1 MQQLTQELKSGKMEI
16 LEVPFPAIDK
26 GRVLVRNFYSVIS
39 AGTEGKTVS
48 DARKGYIA
56 KARSRKKEFNQ
67 VIDMIKKN
75 GLLSTYSFVMNK
87 LEMPSALGYSS
98 AGEVISVGESVN
110 SYKVGDFVAC
120 SGSNAVHA
128 EVVSVPLKMCV
139 KLPPNIDK
147 KQASF
152 VSLAAIAIQG
162 VRQSGVTIGEKCVV
176 IGMGVIGQLTYKI
189 LEASGVTP
197 IGIDLSD
204 DQIALSKSA
213 GLLNVYNRK
222 IGGLEEII
230 FNQTNGYGADSI
242 IITASGNSSDPV
254 EFAGKIARKR
264 AKVVVVGNVPTGFT
278 RAEYYKKELDLRM
291 STSYGPG
298 RYDKSYEEEGI
309 DYPVGYVRWT
319 ENRNMESFIEMLS
332 TGKLDISKLITHEF
346 LLHDASQAY
355 DMILKKQEPFAGI
368 LIQYDENAEL
378 KKRVSF
384 NEKPFSKG
392 DVNVGF
398 IGAGSFAQGTLL
410 PKMKGKCNFVAIAN
424 SRGNSSRYV
433 ADKYGFSYCSE
444 NAENL
449 LADKNINTV
458 FITTRHNS
466 HGDLVIKAIEKG
478 KNVFVEKP
486 LAITEDELKEIKKIY
501 SNLDEKPYLFVGF
514 NRRFAPAVTKL
525 KEVIGE
531 DIPKTISIRVNA
543 GNIPSD
549 HWVNDVNIG
558 GGRIVGEAVHFIDLA
573 MFIADGKIISVTA
586 NSMND
591 PHQLNNSVSI
601 LLEFENGS
609 IANINYF
616 SNGDSSLPKEHIE
629 VFGGGMTAVINDFKS
644 LIVYNNGVRKIRFKN
659 QDKGHQNEIDMFFN
673 CLRKNTPNV
682 IPFEQSYMS
691 SLASLLVNRSIK
703 ENRKILISD
712 V

>member
-26 GRVLVRNFYSVIS
+26 GRILVRNFYSVIS

-67 VIDMIKKN
+67 VIEMIKKN
-75 GLLSTYSFVMNK
+75 GFLSTYSFVMNK
-87 LEMPSALGYSS
+87 LEMPSSLGYSS
-98 AGEVISVGESVN
+98 AGEVISVGENVN

-120 SGSNAVHA
+120 SGSSAAHA
-128 EVVSVPLKMCV
+128 EVVSVPIKMCV
-139 KLPPNIDK
+139 KLPPNIDQ

-176 IGMGVIGQLTYKI
+176 IGMGIIGQLTYKI

-197 IGIDLSD
+197 IGIDISD

-213 GLLNVYNRK
+213 GLLNVYNRN

-230 FNQTNGYGADSI
+230 FNQTKGYGADSI

-298 RYDKSYEEEGI
+298 RYDKTYEEEGI

-332 TGKLDISKLITHEF
+332 TGKLDVSKLITHKF

-355 DMILKKQEPFAGI
+355 DMILKKEEPFSGI

-384 NEKPFSKG
+384 NEKPFPKG

-410 PKMKGKCNFVAIAN
+410 PKMKSKCNFVAIAN

-449 LADKNINTV
+449 LSDESVNTV

-466 HGDLVIKAIEKG
+466 HKGLVIKAIEKG
-478 KNVFVEKP
+478 KN
-486 LAITEDELKEIKKIY
+486 
-501 SNLDEKPYLFVGF
+501 
-514 NRRFAPAVTKL
+514 
-525 KEVIGE
+525 
-531 DIPKTISIRVNA
+531 
-543 GNIPSD
+543 
-549 HWVNDVNIG
+549 
-558 GGRIVGEAVHFIDLA
+558 
-573 MFIADGKIISVTA
+573 
-586 NSMND
+586 
-591 PHQLNNSVSI
+591 
-601 LLEFENGS
+601 
-609 IANINYF
+609 
-616 SNGDSSLPKEHIE
+616 DS
-629 VFGGGMTAVINDFKS
+629 
-644 LIVYNNGVRKIRFKN
+644 
-659 QDKGHQNEIDMFFN
+659 
-673 CLRKNTPNV
+673 
-682 IPFEQSYMS
+682 
-691 SLASLLVNRSIK
+691 
-703 ENRKILISD
+703 
-712 V
+712 